1 VRCTSPRGLF
11 ITSNKE
17 EVLNVNEKIAVH
29 CRTKEEWDRVMATI
43 PKTRHGTFTW
53 CTTYPCI
60 GLVNMKNPETIG
72 TQSRKWYSNRGHTII
87 SAAEYLNEG
96 GKDVSEFKVGDRVE
110 CINSGKIG
118 GYSAPSNLTLG
129 SVYTIKEIIGVF
141 LELNELGDTATPRK
155 ERFKLANKTQTTK
168 ENKMNKSIESV
179 FAEDKVKDG
188 NLVQRYFGTEIAENF
203 TGEFTLAAHKEAYL
217 KEAKK
222 REKAD
227 KEDK

>member
-1 VRCTSPRGLF
+1 MALRGGVF
-11 ITSNKE
+11 HFK
-17 EVLNVNEKIAVH
+17 EVLNVEDKIAVLLNS
-29 CRTKEEWDRVMATI
+29 ESEWDKVFAAI
-43 PKTRHGTFTW
+43 PEDRRGTFRW
-53 CTTYPCI
+53 SNSYPCM
-60 GLVNMKNPETIG
+60 GLYQEKNPNQIG
-72 TQSRKWYSNRGHTII
+72 TQTESYYRQKGYKII

-217 KEAKK
+217 KEARK